1 VTYIPVDQALELEQK
16 GKETGD
22 VELELKASH
31 QLVQGR
37 EGTLLPL
44 PADNAKF
51 PDVKPKGLEEA
62 LKAVFNDPEKRGW
75 LGL

>member
-1 VTYIPVDQALELEQK
+1 
-16 GKETGD
+16 

-44 PADNAKF
+44 PADNDQF
-51 PDVKPKGLEEA
+51 LQVNPKGLEEA
-62 LKAVFNDPEKRGW
+62 LKAVFNDPKKNVW

>member
-1 VTYIPVDQALELEQK
+1 LRLEKK
-16 GKETGD
+16 GKDTGD

-44 PADNAKF
+44 PADNDKF
-51 PDVKPKGLEEA
+51 PQVKPTGLEEA
-62 LKAVFNDPEKRGW
+62 LKAVFTDPK
-75 LGL
+75 